1 MPFICIYNWLAL
13 FIGELSCFFVCSIW
27 ILIRIFMS
35 IPWYLYRIYIL
46 HTYTYRNLY
55 ASHFRSAYFIYHFA
69 SLLDLLHWNWM
80 QLLHCEY
87 ELINSYNCPV
97 IVFFVCRLFFSFS
110 RATYMANLVF
120 ARVYARSRYPK
131 LPEYYLFAF
140 SRLKLRY
147 LFNLNCIRS
156 YAKNGHSYLI
166 MFANFRKLYCLL
178 LFFFQPVFYAFFCSV
193 WACGNAYVCLFCA
206 VLQFE

>member
-1 MPFICIYNWLAL
+1 
-13 FIGELSCFFVCSIW
+13 
-27 ILIRIFMS
+27 
-35 IPWYLYRIYIL
+35 
-46 HTYTYRNLY
+46 
-55 ASHFRSAYFIYHFA
+55 
-69 SLLDLLHWNWM
+69 M

-110 RATYMANLVF
+110 CATYMANLVF

-131 LPEYYLFAF
+131 LPGYYLFAF

-178 LFFFQPVFYAFFCSV
+178 LFFFSPSFMLSFVPYELVETRTCVCSAPFCNS
-193 WACGNAYVCLFCA
+193 NKFSFNTSFIFILTA
-206 VLQFE
+206 VT